1 MAEGSQQAEYTFDLS
16 GGLLCLDFVNT
27 VSGRPRARPTERLNT
42 HRDLVSW
49 ARQARVSPDGALAR
63 LSREAERRPRDAAK
77 ALEEARGIR
86 EAMFRI
92 FAARL
97 ERRAPEAAD
106 LDVFNAALG
115 RALAHQRV
123 AGTEDGFAWAWA
135 DDDGALDRVVWPVV
149 RSAAELMT
157 SPDLRRL
164 RRCAG
169 ATCDWLF
176 IDRSRNHTR
185 RWCDMDSCGNR
196 AKAQRYYKRHRAAQA
211 TEPSG

>member
-27 VSGRPRARPTERLNT
+27 VSGRPRVRPTERLNT

-49 ARQARVSPDGALAR
+49 ARQARVFPDGALAR
-63 LSREAERRPRDAAK
+63 LSREAERRPRDAAN

-123 AGTEDGFAWAWA
+123 AGT
-135 DDDGALDRVVWPVV
+135 
-149 RSAAELMT
+149 
-157 SPDLRRL
+157 
-164 RRCAG
+164 
-169 ATCDWLF
+169 
-176 IDRSRNHTR
+176 
-185 RWCDMDSCGNR
+185 
-196 AKAQRYYKRHRAAQA
+196 
-211 TEPSG
+211 